1 MKKVSIGS
9 WAYIF
14 GEYANNPIPLREL
27 CEGLHKLDFDG
38 ISLGGFKPHAHP
50 DDWGTPEKMAELRSI
65 LKDNKLEV
73 ADYAAD
79 MWSVNAISQRD
90 EYVKIFTK
98 NVNFCAEMNF
108 PMIRV
113 DTDAPPV
120 LPEGMTYQQVKE
132 FYIELFK
139 ECAAIADRKGLLVLW
154 EFEPGFIINEP
165 VCVAEVVKAVGA
177 KNFKILFDTCHAYMG
192 AVVGANHIEEGKVL
206 EGGVVEY
213 CTLLKDMIGLVHVI
227 DSDGTLNSQNTST
240 HAPFGIGKIDFD
252 EVIPA
257 LLDNADYQGDWW
269 AIDLCEWGDAWEVT
283 AQCKDF
289 VDKEINEKFCK

>member
-14 GEYANNPIPLREL
+14 GEYAKNPIPLREL
-27 CEGLHKLDFDG
+27 CEGLNKLGFDG

-50 DDWGTPEKMAELRSI
+50 DDWGTPEKLAELKSI
-65 LKDNKLEV
+65 LEDNKLEV
-73 ADYAAD
+73 ADFAAD

-90 EYVKIFTK
+90 EYVAIFKK
-98 NVNFCAEMNF
+98 NVDFCDKMGIKI
-108 PMIRV
+108 IRV

-120 LPEGMTYQQVKE
+120 LPENMTYQQIKDYYV
-132 FYIELFK
+132 ELFK
-139 ECAAIADRKGLLVLW
+139 ECALIAGEKDQLVVW

-165 VCVAEVVKAVGA
+165 KNVAEVAIAVNEP
-177 KNFKILFDTCHAYMG
+177 NFKILFDTCHAHMG
-192 AVVGANHIEEGKVL
+192 AVEGANHIEEGCIL
-206 EGGVVEY
+206 EGGITEY
-213 CTLLKDMIGLVHVI
+213 CELLKDMIGLVHVI
-227 DSDGTLNSQNTST
+227 DSDGTLNAQNTST
-240 HAPFGIGKIDFD
+240 HAPFGIGKINFD

-257 LLDNADYQGDWW
+257 LLDKANYKADWW

-283 AQCKDF
+283 AQCKEF